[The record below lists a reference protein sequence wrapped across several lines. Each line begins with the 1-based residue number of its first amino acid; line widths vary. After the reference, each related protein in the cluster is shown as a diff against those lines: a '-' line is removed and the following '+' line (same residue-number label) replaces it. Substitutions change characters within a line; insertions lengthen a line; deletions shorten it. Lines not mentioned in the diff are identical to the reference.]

1 LLRCS
6 EVAICVLLSA
16 GAAFSQTDRGSI
28 TGAITDPS
36 NAAVP
41 GAMIE
46 VKSQT
51 TGAIYHGG
59 ASVTGNYVVT
69 GLPAG
74 DYTLSVTAPG
84 FKKFARE
91 NITVEVAT
99 DSRVDARLEIGPAAE
114 AVVISESEPLLK
126 TESGELSHTVAGEL
140 AGRLPLLTIGTTQG
154 FGSIRNP
161 LQVVNL
167 LSGAL
172 FSPDSILRVNG
183 LPSNS
188 QAIRIEG
195 QDSTNGIW
203 RQIDSLT
210 QAGMDAVQEVAIQT
224 SNAAEFGQAAGGYF
238 NFTMKSGAN
247 RFHGVAYDY
256 FVNEAFNA
264 GLPYTNAGKTN
275 SLKQGEHIRA
285 RQRRND
291 FGFTIG
297 GPIDLPRV
305 YDGRNRSF
313 FFFNFEQFR
322 EIHGIGNAVYT
333 VPTAAYRQGDF
344 ATAVPV
350 CAT

>member
-1 LLRCS
+1 MRYS

-16 GAAFSQTDRGSI
+16 CAAFSQTDRGSI
-28 TGAITDPS
+28 TGAITDAS

-41 GAMIE
+41 GAAIE

-51 TGAIYHGG
+51 TGAIYRGG
-59 ASVTGNYVVT
+59 ASATGNYFLT
-69 GLPAG
+69 GLLAG
-74 DYTLSVTAPG
+74 EYTLSVTAPG
-84 FKKFARE
+84 FKKFVRE

-99 DSRVDARLEIGPAAE
+99 NSRVDARLEIGPAAE
-114 AVVISESEPLLK
+114 AVLISESEPLIK

-140 AGRLPLLTIGTTQG
+140 AGRLPLLTIGTTQS

-167 LSGAL
+167 LGGAL

-256 FVNEAFNA
+256 FVNEVFNA
-264 GLPYTNAGKTN
+264 GYRTPMRAIRTRSNRGSTFAPASVATISA
-275 SLKQGEHIRA
+275 SLLAA
-285 RQRRND
+285 RSISP
-291 FGFTIG
+291 GFTMAGTDRFSFSISSNSAKFRASAT
-297 GPIDLPRV
+297 PSTRFPPRPT
-305 YDGRNRSF
+305 GKAISRRQSRS
-313 FFFNFEQFR
+313 
-322 EIHGIGNAVYT
+322 A
-333 VPTAAYRQGDF
+333 P
-344 ATAVPV
+344 P
-350 CAT
+350 

>member
-16 GAAFSQTDRGSI
+16 CAAFSQTDRGSI
-28 TGAITDPS
+28 TGAITDAS

-41 GAMIE
+41 GATIE

-59 ASVTGNYVVT
+59 ASATGNYVVT

-84 FKKFARE
+84 FKKFVRE
-91 NITVEVAT
+91 NISVEVAT

-114 AVVISESEPLLK
+114 TVLISESEPLLK
-126 TESGELSHTVAGEL
+126 TESGELSHTLTAEL

-161 LQVVNL
+161 LQVMNL
-167 LSGAL
+167 LGATL

-188 QAIRIEG
+188 QTIRTKG
-195 QDSTNGIW
+195 QDSTTGIW

-210 QAGMDAVQEVAIQT
+210 QAGIDAVQEVAIQT
-224 SNAAEFGQAAGGYF
+224 TTS
-238 NFTMKSGAN
+238 
-247 RFHGVAYDY
+247 
-256 FVNEAFNA
+256 
-264 GLPYTNAGKTN
+264 
-275 SLKQGEHIRA
+275 
-285 RQRRND
+285 
-291 FGFTIG
+291 
-297 GPIDLPRV
+297 
-305 YDGRNRSF
+305 
-313 FFFNFEQFR
+313 
-322 EIHGIGNAVYT
+322 
-333 VPTAAYRQGDF
+333 
-344 ATAVPV
+344 
-350 CAT
+350 